1 MDNNL
6 YIRLLLVLNKKE
18 TMSLFFVCR
27 WKYMKT
33 VFNYLKEYKKEAIL
47 APSFKMLE
55 AFFDLLVPLV
65 IARLINQGILL
76 RDWSSIWKYILL
88 LLFLALIGMSCSF
101 TAQYFAAKSSVGV
114 STKLRQHL
122 FDHIQ
127 GLSFSQLDKLGTNT
141 LITRITSDI
150 NQVQNGINMTLR
162 LLLRSPFIVFGSMI
176 MAFFIEG
183 KMAVIFFFAIILL
196 FMVVAGIMWISIPL
210 FKKVQSQ
217 LDLLLGITRDQITG
231 VRVIRAFCKEDDLV
245 SEFDEHNNQYT
256 KYNEIQGKINALM
269 SPLTYI
275 IINVATVVLIYE
287 GAFEVNIGNLNQG
300 EIVALYNYM
309 AQIIVELIKL
319 ASLIVTINKSI
330 ACASRIEDV
339 LAVNNEMVYK
349 EESRK
354 LEGKTIDLSDVSF
367 RYPDASSM
375 ALSDI
380 SFSIHKGEVVGITGG
395 TGSGKSTLMQVFAR
409 YYERNSGQISLFGSD
424 VKDYSKE
431 QLNQMI
437 GFVSQNVVLFQGSI
451 RENMKWGNEQ
461 ASDEE
466 IWQALEIAQAK
477 DVVLNKP
484 GQLDFVLEQNGKNL
498 SGGQRQRLTI
508 ARALLKKPAILILDD
523 SASAL
528 DYATDARLRKA
539 IRQLKDMTVFIVSQR
554 ISSIRHADSILV
566 MDDGQLLGKGSH
578 DELLKNCS
586 VYKEIYASQYKEEV
600 GV

>member
-1 MDNNL
+1 
-6 YIRLLLVLNKKE
+6 
-18 TMSLFFVCR
+18 MSLFFVCR

-76 RDWSSIWKYILL
+76 KDWSSIWKHILL
-88 LLFLALIGMSCSF
+88 LLLLALIGMSCSF

-127 GLSFSQLDKLGTNT
+127 SLSFSQLDKLGTNT

-183 KMAVIFFFAIILL
+183 KMAVIFFFAIVLL

-256 KYNEIQGKINALM
+256 KYNEFQGKINALM

-275 IINVATVVLIYE
+275 IINVATIVLIYE

-300 EIVALYNYM
+300 EIIALYNYM

-339 LAVNNEMVYK
+339 LAVNNEMIYK

-354 LEGKTIDLSDVSF
+354 PEGETIDLSDVSF

-409 YYERNSGQISLFGSD
+409 YYERNSGHISLFGLD

-431 QLNQMI
+431 QLNQII
-437 GFVSQNVVLFQGSI
+437 GFVSQNVVLFHGSI

>member
-1 MDNNL
+1 
-6 YIRLLLVLNKKE
+6 
-18 TMSLFFVCR
+18 
-27 WKYMKT
+27 MKT

-76 RDWSSIWKYILL
+76 KDWSSIWKYILL
-88 LLFLALIGMSCSF
+88 LLLLALIGMSCSF

-127 GLSFSQLDKLGTNT
+127 SLSFSQLDKLGTNT

-183 KMAVIFFFAIILL
+183 KMAIIFFFAIILL
-196 FMVVAGIMWISIPL
+196 FIVVAGIMWISIPL

-275 IINVATVVLIYE
+275 IINVATIVLIYE

-349 EESRK
+349 KESRK
-354 LEGKTIDLSDVSF
+354 LESETIDLSDVSF

-380 SFSIHKGEVVGITGG
+380 SFSIHKGEVVGIIGG

-437 GFVSQNVVLFQGSI
+437 GFVSQNVVLFHGSI

-466 IWQALEIAQAK
+466 IWQALEIAQAM
-477 DVVLNKP
+477 DVVSNKP

-528 DYATDARLRKA
+528 DYATDAHLRKA

-554 ISSIRHADSILV
+554 VSSIRHADSILV

-578 DELLKNCS
+578 DDLLKNCS

>member
-1 MDNNL
+1 
-6 YIRLLLVLNKKE
+6 
-18 TMSLFFVCR
+18 MSLFFVCR

-76 RDWSSIWKYILL
+76 KDWSSIWKHILL
-88 LLFLALIGMSCSF
+88 LLLLALIGMSCSF

-127 GLSFSQLDKLGTNT
+127 SLSFSQLDKLGTNT

-183 KMAVIFFFAIILL
+183 KMAVVFFFAIILL

-256 KYNEIQGKINALM
+256 KYNEFQGKINALM

-275 IINVATVVLIYE
+275 IINVATIVLIYE

-339 LAVNNEMVYK
+339 LAVNNEMIYK

-354 LEGKTIDLSDVSF
+354 PEGETIDLSDVSF

-409 YYERNSGQISLFGSD
+409 YYERNSGHISLFGLD

-437 GFVSQNVVLFQGSI
+437 GFVSQNVVLFHGSI

-578 DELLKNCS
+578 DELLRNCS

>member
-1 MDNNL
+1 
-6 YIRLLLVLNKKE
+6 
-18 TMSLFFVCR
+18 
-27 WKYMKT
+27 MKT

-76 RDWSSIWKYILL
+76 KDWTSIWKYVLL
-88 LLFLALIGMSCSF
+88 LLLLALIGMSCSF
-101 TAQYFAAKSSVGV
+101 TAQFFAAKSSVGV

-127 GLSFSQLDKLGTNT
+127 SLSFSQLDKLGTNT

-176 MAFFIEG
+176 MAYFIEG
-183 KMAVIFFFAIILL
+183 KMAVIFFFAIVLL
-196 FMVVAGIMWISIPL
+196 FIVVVGIMWISIPL

-231 VRVIRAFCKEDDLV
+231 VRVIRAFCKEEDFV

-256 KYNEIQGKINALM
+256 KYNEKQGKINALM
-269 SPLTYI
+269 SPLTYM
-275 IINVATVVLIYE
+275 IINVATIVLIYE

-339 LAVNNEMVYK
+339 LAVKNQMIYK
-349 EESRK
+349 EEPMK
-354 LEGKTIDLSDVSF
+354 LENETIDLRNVSF
-367 RYPDASSM
+367 HYPDASSM
-375 ALSDI
+375 ALSQI
-380 SFSIHKGEVVGITGG
+380 SFSIKKGEIVGITGG
-395 TGSGKSTLMQVFAR
+395 TGAGKSTLMQVFSR
-409 YYERNSGQISLFGSD
+409 YYERDSGQISLFGSD

-431 QLNQMI
+431 QLNQML
-437 GFVSQNVVLFQGSI
+437 GFVSQNVVLFHGSI

-466 IWQALEIAQAK
+466 IWKALEIAQAK

-508 ARALLKKPAILILDD
+508 ARALVKKPAILILDD

-566 MDDGQLLGKGSH
+566 MDDGQLLQKGSH

>member
-1 MDNNL
+1 
-6 YIRLLLVLNKKE
+6 
-18 TMSLFFVCR
+18 
-27 WKYMKT
+27 MKT

-76 RDWSSIWKYILL
+76 KDWSSIWKHILL
-88 LLFLALIGMSCSF
+88 LLLLALIGMSCSF

-127 GLSFSQLDKLGTNT
+127 SLSFSQLDKLGTNT

-183 KMAVIFFFAIILL
+183 KMAVIFFFAIVLL

-256 KYNEIQGKINALM
+256 KYNEFQGKINALM

-275 IINVATVVLIYE
+275 IINVATIVLIYE

-300 EIVALYNYM
+300 EIIALYNYM

-339 LAVNNEMVYK
+339 LAVNNEMIYK

-354 LEGKTIDLSDVSF
+354 PEGETIDLSDVSF

-409 YYERNSGQISLFGSD
+409 YYERNSGHISLFGLD

-431 QLNQMI
+431 QLNQII
-437 GFVSQNVVLFQGSI
+437 GFVSQNVVLFHGSI

>member
-1 MDNNL
+1 
-6 YIRLLLVLNKKE
+6 
-18 TMSLFFVCR
+18 
-27 WKYMKT
+27 MKT

-76 RDWSSIWKYILL
+76 KDWSSIWKHILL
-88 LLFLALIGMSCSF
+88 LLLLALIGMSCSF

-127 GLSFSQLDKLGTNT
+127 SLSFSQLDKLGTNT

-183 KMAVIFFFAIILL
+183 KMAVVFFFAIVLL

-256 KYNEIQGKINALM
+256 KYNEFQGKINALM

-275 IINVATVVLIYE
+275 IINVATIVLIYE

-339 LAVNNEMVYK
+339 LAVNNEMIYK

-354 LEGKTIDLSDVSF
+354 PEGETIDLSDVSF
-367 RYPDASSM
+367 HYPDASSM

-409 YYERNSGQISLFGSD
+409 YYERNSGQISLFGLD

-431 QLNQMI
+431 QLNQII
-437 GFVSQNVVLFQGSI
+437 GFVSQNVVLFHGSI